1 MITYFEI
8 HKPLRRP
15 HGQLRRQPR
24 RQGGKNGAVD
34 MRKLDGV
41 LQDVERFRINMKQ
54 FDGSKSVF
62 RVGAV
67 RGAMP

>member
-15 HGQLRRQPR
+15 HGQLRQPR

-41 LQDVERFRINMKQ
+41 LQDVERFRINMK
-54 FDGSKSVF
+54 
-62 RVGAV
+62 
-67 RGAMP
+67 

>member
-15 HGQLRRQPR
+15 HGQLR

-41 LQDVERFRINMKQ
+41 LQDVERFRINMK
-54 FDGSKSVF
+54 
-62 RVGAV
+62 
-67 RGAMP
+67 